1 MDRAAAATERR
12 QVGRRKG
19 TRKSKQLL
27 TSEDLAEKAPRKAL
41 KRGREVEKIMVR
53 LWVLGVSTVQ
63 RSGRSRF
70 TQSLFVHLRDFR
82 LGSRTVSELAL
93 RACVRCLLQ
102 IPINQ

>member
-1 MDRAAAATERR
+1 LEAPNQRSSQVASRKSSRMDRAAAATERR

-53 LWVLGVSTVQ
+53 LWVLGVST
-63 RSGRSRF
+63 
-70 TQSLFVHLRDFR
+70 T
-82 LGSRTVSELAL
+82 AL
-93 RACVRCLLQ
+93 RAIQIACALLL
-102 IPINQ
+102 NQYEKPNWPAHYR